1 MPRHSPLDPAALG
14 PNLKAFHGHV
24 RQFALYLRA
33 ERNCS
38 PKTVE
43 GYSSDLAD
51 LLAYFAGTGADPGV
65 GDLDRDL
72 LRAYLARL
80 AGRRLSAAARNRRL
94 AAIRSFTRF
103 LVEAGVL
110 AADPLTLV
118 RGLKSRRPLPHP
130 LTIAEVERLLDAVS
144 SPLEATRA
152 QDEAF
157 QEADTARDRALI
169 ELLYG
174 SGLRIAEACGLP
186 FAGLEL
192 AAPSGPQVRVRGK
205 GGRERIV
212 PLSRAAVDALQAHL
226 ARRGELRPKTPIF
239 LGRRGEPLSPKTVQW
254 RLKRYLAKAGLPA
267 NVTPHQLRHSFAT
280 HLLEGGADIRMIQDS
295 LGHASLAT
303 TQIYTKVSGEHA
315 QGEYRKA
322 HPRDKM

>member
-103 LVEAGVL
+103 LVEEGVL
-110 AADPLTLV
+110 QADPLTLV
-118 RGLKSRRPLPHP
+118 RGLKSRRALPHP
-130 LTIAEVERLLDAVS
+130 LTIPEVERLLDALET
-144 SPLEATRA
+144 PLEATRA
-152 QDEAF
+152 QDDPF
-157 QEADTARDRALI
+157 QGAETARDRALI

-186 FAGLEL
+186 FNALEL
-192 AAPSGPQVRVRGK
+192 ANPRGPQVRVRGK
-205 GGRERIV
+205 GSKERII
-212 PLSRAAVDALQAHL
+212 PLSKASVAALRGHL
-226 ARRGELRPKTPIF
+226 VHRGELRPKDPVF
-239 LGRRGEPLSPKTVQW
+239 LGRQGEPLSPWTARR
-254 RLKRYLAKAGLPA
+254 RLKGYLIKAGLPPD
-267 NVTPHQLRHSFAT
+267 VTPHQLRHSFAT